1 MRRGAGDPASHGEP
15 LYPRRVQERAPR
27 STGFRPRATFALL
40 YFFGFFFLFSFLLVA
55 PALWRGFRSV
65 SADPAQW
72 DAAQQAV
79 EQAMRPRFWL
89 AVALAA
95 AATLLGGRSGV
106 LPGSR

>member
-1 MRRGAGDPASHGEP
+1 MREQRTRGAS
-15 LYPRRVQERAPR
+15 
-27 STGFRPRATFALL
+27 FRPRASLALFYL
-40 YFFGFFFLFSFLLVA
+40 FGFFFLFSFLLVA
-55 PALWRGFRSV
+55 PALWQGFQRV

-79 EQAMRPRFWL
+79 QHAMRPRLWIAL
-89 AVALAA
+89 VLAA